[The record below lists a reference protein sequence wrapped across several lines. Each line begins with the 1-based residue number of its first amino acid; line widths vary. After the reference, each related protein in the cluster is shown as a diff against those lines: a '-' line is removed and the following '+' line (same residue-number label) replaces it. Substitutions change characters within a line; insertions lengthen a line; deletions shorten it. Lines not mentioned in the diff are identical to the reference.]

1 VTDVETCS
9 TASPGGTLK
18 RSIFCRPALVG
29 VVVTFLFSVL
39 LAAPRPVEGDPLANA
54 RAQASQIAAQIQA
67 DATRVDVLS
76 QQYEVAQAQVQSLD
90 NQIAQIRG
98 TIASDQAKVQ
108 TDQKSLRQE
117 AIDAYMTSGN
127 NVGVASLFA
136 GDGQNAVLSNEYNTE
151 ASDAFS
157 TTIDQL
163 NVAQKALDTQQQQL
177 QLTQAQAQGALNQVS
192 ASQQEAEAAVSS
204 QEATLSQVKGQIA
217 TLVAQQQA
225 AQQAAQHAAFV
236 QRVSSSN
243 PATNPNLP
251 AAGGAATA
259 VAAAESQLGVPYVW
273 GGVSPGVGFDCSGLT
288 QWSWSRAGVGIPRTA
303 QAQYDAIPHVS
314 LGSLE
319 PGDLLFW
326 GSGPGGVS
334 HTGMYV
340 GGGDVIDAPYTGT
353 VVQIQPIWNSDLV
366 GAGRP

>member
-1 VTDVETCS
+1 M
-9 TASPGGTLK
+9 
-18 RSIFCRPALVG
+18 
-29 VVVTFLFSVL
+29 
-39 LAAPRPVEGDPLANA
+39 PR
-54 RAQASQIAAQIQA
+54 
-67 DATRVDVLS
+67 RVDVLS

-151 ASDAFS
+151 ASDTFS

-273 GGVSPGVGFDCSGLT
+273 GGESPGVGFDC
-288 QWSWSRAGVGIPRTA
+288 
-303 QAQYDAIPHVS
+303 
-314 LGSLE
+314 
-319 PGDLLFW
+319 W
-326 GSGPGGVS
+326 GSPSGRGPE
-334 HTGMYV
+334 
-340 GGGDVIDAPYTGT
+340 PE
-353 VVQIQPIWNSDLV
+353 
-366 GAGRP
+366 

>member
-1 VTDVETCS
+1 MTDVETCS

-117 AIDAYMTSGN
+117 AIDAYMSSGN
-127 NVGVASLFA
+127 NVGIGSFSA

-163 NVAQKALDTQQQQL
+163 NVAQKALDAQQQQL
-177 QLTQAQAQGALNQVS
+177 QLTQVQAQG
-192 ASQQEAEAAVSS
+192 
-204 QEATLSQVKGQIA
+204 
-217 TLVAQQQA
+217 
-225 AQQAAQHAAFV
+225 
-236 QRVSSSN
+236 R
-243 PATNPNLP
+243 
-251 AAGGAATA
+251 
-259 VAAAESQLGVPYVW
+259 
-273 GGVSPGVGFDCSGLT
+273 
-288 QWSWSRAGVGIPRTA
+288 
-303 QAQYDAIPHVS
+303 
-314 LGSLE
+314 
-319 PGDLLFW
+319 
-326 GSGPGGVS
+326 
-334 HTGMYV
+334 
-340 GGGDVIDAPYTGT
+340 
-353 VVQIQPIWNSDLV
+353 
-366 GAGRP
+366 